1 MNRPRKDSTNL
12 DQVLQRI
19 RFTPRSSLGA
29 EIVGRWRRGER
40 ARAERGGWFR
50 NLRRLSM
57 AGGLFGLGVV
67 VVWLFAPQP
76 APLLTVDRCCQ
87 DLDGGGDR
95 DDGVLVVTDRGSDV
109 KRLAIYE
116 DRDDTESYT
125 RGDMIRFQRDGSPG
139 SAEPIADGARTA
151 RFCCL
156 DYDGGGPKDDAL
168 LVIGVPPGQISMAAI
183 YEHRASQPT
192 IRLR

>member
-12 DQVLQRI
+12 DQLLEQI

-29 EIVGRWRRGER
+29 EILGRWRRGEPV
-40 ARAERGGWFR
+40 RAEVSKWRR
-50 NLRRLSM
+50 YLLRYSM
-57 AGGLFGLGVV
+57 AGGLLGLGMV
-67 VVWLFAPQP
+67 VVWLVALQP
-76 APLLTVDRCCQ
+76 APLRTIDRCCE

-95 DDGVLVVTDRGSDV
+95 DDGLLVVTERGSQV

-125 RGDMIRFQRDGSPG
+125 TADMIRFQRDGSPG
-139 SAEPIADGARTA
+139 LAGPIADGARTVK
-151 RFCCL
+151 FCCF
-156 DYDGGGPKDDAL
+156 DYDGGGHKDDAL

-183 YEHRASQPT
+183 YEHRPAQPT

>member
-1 MNRPRKDSTNL
+1 MNQPPSGPKDL
-12 DQVLQRI
+12 DRVLEQI

-29 EIVGRWRRGER
+29 EILGRWRRGEPV
-40 ARAERGGWFR
+40 RAEVSKWRR
-50 NLRRLSM
+50 YLLRYSM
-57 AGGLFGLGVV
+57 AGGLLGGMVV
-67 VVWLFAPQP
+67 IWLVALQP
-76 APLLTVDRCCQ
+76 APLRTIDRCCQ

-95 DDGVLVVTDRGSDV
+95 DDGLLVVTEQGNQV

-125 RGDMIRFQRDGSPG
+125 TADMIRFQRDGSPDL
-139 SAEPIADGARTA
+139 AEPIADGARTV

-156 DYDGGGPKDDAL
+156 DYDGGGAKDDAL

-183 YEHRASQPT
+183 YEHRPAQPT